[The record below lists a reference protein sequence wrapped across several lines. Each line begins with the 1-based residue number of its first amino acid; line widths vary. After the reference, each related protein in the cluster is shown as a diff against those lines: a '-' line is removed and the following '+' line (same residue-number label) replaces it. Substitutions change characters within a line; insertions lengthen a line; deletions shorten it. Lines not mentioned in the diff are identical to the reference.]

1 MRVAGERWTS
11 SAGRSAAPRRS
22 PGDTTKQGS
31 PPVGGVPRGRSGSA
45 GEVEQRPG
53 VARVPQLRQRL
64 LLELTDPLAGQA
76 EVLAGLA
83 ERGVEADR
91 LAAGAQQRLD
101 LGGALVELHGQLLR
115 GRLAAEALVHL
126 ALDPAQLAQHLQDE
140 FVLLVCSVFV
150 VFVAFVVFLVFLLGV

>member
-22 PGDTTKQGS
+22 PGDTTKRGT
-31 PPVGGVPRGRSGSA
+31 PPAGGAPRGRAGSA

-76 EVLAGLA
+76 EVLADLVQRARGAVVEAEAHRHDLLFAGRQHAQGEAELVGHELPVAQLGRLGRVGVLDEVTDAGLA
-83 ERGVEADR
+83 VLADRGVEADR
-91 LAAGAQQRLD
+91 LAAGAQ
-101 LGGALVELHGQLLR
+101 
-115 GRLAAEALVHL
+115 
-126 ALDPAQLAQHLQDE
+126 
-140 FVLLVCSVFV
+140 
-150 VFVAFVVFLVFLLGV
+150 